1 MYWECC
7 ARSAGSKVR
16 TLSLNDFPAGG
27 GARDDAVGG
36 MRFAFCGGAIE
47 RCVVIGEEE
56 DDDNGGGST

>member
-1 MYWECC
+1 M
-7 ARSAGSKVR
+7 R